1 MNELILQVCNTRFV
15 KISEG
20 LFLSN
25 ISKIDYT
32 IVLEELRM
40 NSQMRC
46 HHNYYLG
53 IFECVHR
60 PRREKYNSIMD
71 IWAY

>member
-46 HHNYYLG
+46 HHNYYYD
-53 IFECVHR
+53 V
-60 PRREKYNSIMD
+60 KSIILSWIGPTISCKD
-71 IWAY
+71 NVIK